1 MYVIKLLKVMPIE
14 SGALCSFGLGCAND
28 HEFGAF
34 CEGLII
40 HYGRNGEVDRK
51 LKKSVINE
59 NTELQHSLKP
69 LMEKFNAESSVS
81 YTWRDEEC
89 NG

>member
-34 CEGLII
+34 CEGLINPLRSKW
-40 HYGRNGEVDRK
+40 GRRQEIEKKRYKRKYRTSAQSEALDRK
-51 LKKSVINE
+51 I
-59 NTELQHSLKP
+59 
-69 LMEKFNAESSVS
+69 
-81 YTWRDEEC
+81 
-89 NG
+89 